1 MLAAVQGL
9 HRRLWHP
16 AGTLWWCE
24 SKAQGRKAI
33 AMQAAT
39 TTGVYT
45 RTKRMTSVS
54 SGDCSAAALLT
65 SSAMRATVLSRASAV
80 VWTCKSRCAGVLS
93 RVF

>member
-1 MLAAVQGL
+1 MSQPLLSLSTAATS
-9 HRRLWHP
+9 
-16 AGTLWWCE
+16 GTLWWCE

-33 AMQAAT
+33 RMQAAT

-45 RTKRMTSVS
+45 RAKRMTRVS

-80 VWTCKSRCAGVLS
+80 VWTCNQWVS
-93 RVF
+93 